1 MQKIKINEELT
12 LLYKDLGQKLVNG
25 VLTDN
30 GVRPFDLIDFY
41 MNFKKIP
48 TLAIPYLYGS
58 FLSRRETT
66 MITSFLAKTNYCSFI
81 NVEDFLNSKVEINC
95 QKDQNGFPIKGTGT
109 ILKREELQ
117 EILDFLV
124 ENDVPLYDAII
135 NQAIR
140 RFANNTLFATRQR

>member
-41 MNFKKIP
+41 MNFKKIS

-66 MITSFLAKTNYCSFI
+66 MITNFLAKTNYCSFI

-124 ENDVPLYDAII
+124 ENDVPLYDVII

-140 RFANNTLFATRQR
+140 RYVNNALFVTRQR

>member
-66 MITSFLAKTNYCSFI
+66 MITSF
-81 NVEDFLNSKVEINC
+81 
-95 QKDQNGFPIKGTGT
+95 
-109 ILKREELQ
+109 
-117 EILDFLV
+117 
-124 ENDVPLYDAII
+124 
-135 NQAIR
+135 
-140 RFANNTLFATRQR
+140 